1 MVIKPPYFNI
11 STVTI
16 CFGNQEKNNDKI
28 KNSRIQIN
36 NIMKIRIKIK
46 IKNYSSYNS
55 LLR

>member
-16 CFGNQEKNNDKI
+16 CFGNLENNIDKI
-28 KNSRIQIN
+28 HNSRIKIN
-36 NIMKIRIKIK
+36 NIMKIRIMLK